1 MAITEKSTKAEIMA
15 AYRELAGQPN
25 QPPLPGAPTVQAHDD
40 PAGVIGETKTRVI
53 ESLNQAIELVNELNE
68 EHRKAKTNFEQL
80 LSRQRAAWEHE
91 RKERAAALEHEEALR
106 QIKRQQE
113 DAQYGFERSQRWQK
127 EEAALRANLGEREE
141 ALAARQK
148 ALADSEEELRSLR
161 ARVANVPKELEAVA
175 AQARDELK
183 ATLTKQFDQDR
194 KLTTQQMESDRK
206 LAQQRIATLEAT
218 SSQQQGEIDSLTK
231 QLATAQA
238 QLKEIAIKVIEG
250 PRQQKSPEESGII
263 RPNGDRAI
271 KAIK

>member
-1 MAITEKSTKAEIMA
+1 MAITEKSTKAEILA

-25 QPPLPGAPTVQAHDD
+25 QPTLPGTPVARADAD

-80 LSRQRAAWEHE
+80 LNRQRAAWENE
-91 RKERAAALEHEEALR
+91 GKQRAATLEHEETLR

-113 DAQYGFERSQRWQK
+113 DAQYRFERSGRWQK
-127 EEAALRANLGEREE
+127 EEATLRAAIVEREQ
-141 ALAARQK
+141 AIAARQK
-148 ALADSEEELRSLR
+148 ALVESEEELRSLR
-161 ARVANVPKELEAVA
+161 ARAANVPKELEAA
-175 AQARDELK
+175 ATRARDELK
-183 ATLTKQFDQDR
+183 AALTKQFDQDR
-194 KLTTQQMESDRK
+194 KLTNQQMESDRK
-206 LAQQRIATLEAT
+206 LAQQRIASLEAM
-218 SSQQQGEIDSLTK
+218 SSQQQGDIDSLTK

-250 PRQQKSPEESGII
+250 PRQQQSPAEGGIL

-271 KAIK
+271 K